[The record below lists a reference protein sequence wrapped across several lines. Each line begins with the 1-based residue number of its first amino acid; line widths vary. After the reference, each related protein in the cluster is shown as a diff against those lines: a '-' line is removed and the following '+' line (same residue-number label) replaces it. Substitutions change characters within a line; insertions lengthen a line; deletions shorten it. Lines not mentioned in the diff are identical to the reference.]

1 MKSDVIVTI
10 ANQTALFKSR
20 NVRASEWLQH
30 RCQLSADGVTGHTEF
45 QVHPTRC
52 QRIIEDLK
60 AAGFTVTNGSE
71 DLC

>member
-1 MKSDVIVTI
+1 MKPEVIVTI

-20 NVRASEWLQH
+20 NERVSEWLHH
-30 RCQLSADGVTGHTEF
+30 RCQLSADSVTGHTEF

-52 QRIIEDLK
+52 KRIIEDLK

-71 DLC
+71 ELC